1 MDIGNDSMYLL
12 ENQDC
17 LEFLSQL
24 NDKSVELV
32 VVDPPY
38 FEIVKNDWDNQW
50 NSELEYLGWC
60 DKWTRECARVL
71 KPGGCLYVWGT
82 TKTDTFLR
90 YKLEVLNKLD
100 GFFYQ
105 NWIIW
110 WYDWG
115 GRTKKNF
122 ARKHED
128 LIMYSKG
135 KKFLF
140 NADDVRVE
148 RAVKKN
154 MALERKMSLLEK
166 KIESHFDVLN
176 EKDQKAWETY
186 SLHKLDYT
194 EWPDKLETFREKD
207 VEFKKGKIPIDVWQK
222 NNHTTSKEYAGWHP
236 TQKPI
241 ELLKRVILA
250 NTNEGDTVLDCFSGS
265 GSTMIACDLTNRNF
279 VGCELDED
287 YYTRSLERREELIKL
302 LKNK

>member
-1 MDIGNDSMYLL
+1 MITLKNK
-12 ENQDC
+12 DC
-17 LEFLSQL
+17 LKFLSEL
-24 NDKSVELV
+24 DDGSVDLV

-50 NSELEYLGWC
+50 NSEDEYLDWC
-60 DKWTRECARVL
+60 DKWTKECARVL
-71 KPGGCLYVWGT
+71 KPGRCLYVWGT
-82 TKTDTFLR
+82 TKTDTFLH
-90 YKLEVLNKLD
+90 YKLNILNKLD
-100 GFFYQ
+100 NFFYQ
-105 NWIIW
+105 SWIIW

-135 KKFLF
+135 KEFLF

-176 EKDQKAWETY
+176 KKDQKAWETY
-186 SLHKLDYT
+186 RFNKLKDHT
-194 EWPDKLETFREKD
+194 EWSDKLETLKEKNTI
-207 VEFKKGKIPIDVWQK
+207 FQKGKIPIDVWQK
-222 NNHTTSKEYAGWHP
+222 NNHTTAKEYAGWHP

-241 ELLKRVILA
+241 ELLKRIILA

-265 GSTMIACDLTNRNF
+265 GSTMIACELTNRNF
-279 VGCELDED
+279 VGCELDEE
-287 YYTRSLERREELIKL
+287 YYSKSLERREELVKI
-302 LKNK
+302 LKDK

>member
-1 MDIGNDSMYLL
+1 MYLL

-265 GSTMIACDLTNRNF
+265 GSTMIACDLTNRSF